1 VMDISDRVMVLE
13 WGRTIADGTPAEVRA
28 DPDVVRAYLG
38 QE

>member
-13 WGRTIADGTPAEVRA
+13 WGRTIASGPPAQVRA
-28 DPDVVRAYLG
+28 DPKVVQAYLG